1 MKVFHDIVC
10 AIAQVCNCACTDFLV
25 GSNFSNPM
33 VFVYLGPVWH
43 GSNSGWSCSTPE
55 LHMEP
60 APLQNSRTKM
70 RCLARWVLSAPKK
83 IDFSVDCHYCPPIK
97 APLVILSIPSSSS
110 PFSTALCRTRE
121 TLHGRRGG

>member
-1 MKVFHDIVC
+1 MDAHFYWLKV
-10 AIAQVCNCACTDFLV
+10 V
-25 GSNFSNPM
+25 G
-33 VFVYLGPVWH
+33 VATCPVWH

-83 IDFSVDCHYCPPIK
+83 IDFSVDCHCCPPIK

-121 TLHGRRGG
+121 TLHGRQGG